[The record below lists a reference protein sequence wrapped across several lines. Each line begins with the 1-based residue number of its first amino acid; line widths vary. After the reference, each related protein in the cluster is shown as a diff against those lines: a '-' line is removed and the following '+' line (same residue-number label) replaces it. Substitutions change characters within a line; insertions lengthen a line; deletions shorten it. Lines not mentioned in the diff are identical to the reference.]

1 MKINNSRTDF
11 DAADLPTSPLTQ
23 VETSSLLPALLLSV
37 LLNFV
42 TGGHILMSNIKA
54 SKRGDT
60 AMSGGMTDFL
70 PTIKENLPKI
80 DKIIFRKEGWTAFTT
95 GSIAGPAG
103 PAAYVCGL
111 WHAEW
116 RQLLSKGCGS
126 IFQWGGPAMKTLN
139 YKETNRESVKI
150 DRRGG
155 GKQKHKEYKDG
166 SKEHR
171 FTNPHIQDTYY

>member
-37 LLNFV
+37 LLNLV

-70 PTIKENLPKI
+70 PTIKENLPKLTKSLFANK
-80 DKIIFRKEGWTAFTT
+80 D
-95 GSIAGPAG
+95 
-103 PAAYVCGL
+103 GL
-111 WHAEW
+111 PSLPD
-116 RQLLSKGCGS
+116 QLLPPQDPLPMYADYGMPKDNSYYQDDVKVS
-126 IFQWGGPAMKTLN
+126 SSEVDLN
-139 YKETNRESVKI
+139 DLYCLTGQQGITWERWSFLPLLWKLLIIKSLTESQS
-150 DRRGG
+150 R
-155 GKQKHKEYKDG
+155 
-166 SKEHR
+166 
-171 FTNPHIQDTYY
+171 